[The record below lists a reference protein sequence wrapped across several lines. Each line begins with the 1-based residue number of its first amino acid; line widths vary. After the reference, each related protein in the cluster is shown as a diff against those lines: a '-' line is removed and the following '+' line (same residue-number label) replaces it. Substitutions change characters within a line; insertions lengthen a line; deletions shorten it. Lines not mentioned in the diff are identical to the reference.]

1 MLYIYLNKITHAIA
15 DLFIK
20 EILKKI
26 FFRSHCD
33 LARNQGHFTMLK
45 DTQWGQGFRQCFLKI
60 KRTDKSIYNG
70 GLSWIMSYSCV
81 LICNDLVV

>member
-1 MLYIYLNKITHAIA
+1 
-15 DLFIK
+15 
-20 EILKKI
+20 
-26 FFRSHCD
+26 
-33 LARNQGHFTMLK
+33 MLK

-81 LICNDLVV
+81 LICNDLVVQASVYYAFLSPPHAY